1 MKDFKDI
8 EEEKLRELLKGIDNS
23 FTVPPGYFEKLPDNI
38 MDKINS
44 LPDFEKKAVNNPFIV
59 PDGYFENLPSE
70 ISVKI
75 TSQKSI
81 LYTWLNNLQ
90 RPRIAIPIAFATIIL
105 LAGLFFYQ
113 QSTYTKSTQQEITAD
128 EISNSTYMFS
138 IDEDLFVDVLSNQ
151 NDNVSDESLEQYLID
166 NNIDL
171 SQIENKL

>member
-8 EEEKLRELLKGIDNS
+8 EEEKLRELLKGKDNP
-23 FTVPPGYFEKLPDNI
+23 FTIPSSYFEKLPDNI

-44 LPDFEKKAVNNPFIV
+44 LPDFENKAINNPFIV

-75 TSQKSI
+75 TSQKSK

-105 LAGLFFYQ
+105 LAGLFFYK

-128 EISNSTYMFS
+128 DVRNSTYMFNM
-138 IDEDLFVDVLSNQ
+138 DEDLFVDVLSNQ
-151 NDNVSDESLEQYLID
+151 NDSETDESLEQYLID